1 MDDAKK
7 LLARVEFNLISPTP
21 LMGSALDLTQLIE
34 DELVIHELRRMGHNS
49 EIVSKQFYL
58 LLSLGDASGYV
69 TEERIPQRWAKHRTL
84 ENHVIQSHF
93 F

>member
-1 MDDAKK
+1 
-7 LLARVEFNLISPTP
+7 
-21 LMGSALDLTQLIE
+21 MGSALDLTQLIE

-84 ENHVIQSHF
+84 ENHIYQKHGFRQCSF
-93 F
+93 DSDKAFPG